1 MNNLI
6 ADFSTPS
13 RQNLLSS
20 FVMIL
25 VFLLMRISSV
35 SAQTVN
41 NNWGIGIQLGQPSGI
56 SIKKHNSAGMSADI
70 LLAWDLDD
78 FFFANLHGVWE
89 KDISGADGL
98 HFVYGPGVFAG
109 FREHKRYK
117 DDDDELFLGI
127 SGTFGLAYY
136 IDQFEIYLRL
146 TPRLAVIE
154 NTDGDIGGGL
164 GFRFFFN

>member
-1 MNNLI
+1 MQNPVSCLANRLSST
-6 ADFSTPS
+6 ANASLLAPMALLLLFSTS
-13 RQNLLSS
+13 NLAQ
-20 FVMIL
+20 
-25 VFLLMRISSV
+25 SV
-35 SAQTVN
+35 E
-41 NNWGIGIQLGQPSGI
+41 NNWGIGIQLGQPSGL

-70 LLAWDLDD
+70 LLAWDLND
-78 FFFANLHGVWE
+78 FFFVNLHGVWE
-89 KDISGADGL
+89 KDISGAEGL

-109 FREHKRYK
+109 FKEHKPHRN
-117 DDDDELFLGI
+117 DDDEIFLGI

-154 NTDGDIGGGL
+154 STDGDVGGGL

>member
-1 MNNLI
+1 MNKSL
-6 ADFSTPS
+6 FSNSTF
-13 RQNLLSS
+13 S
-20 FVMIL
+20 FQL
-25 VFLLMRISSV
+25 VRYPVLPLAIFLLFTISSQ
-35 SAQTVN
+35 AQSVGD
-41 NNWGIGIQLGQPSGI
+41 NWGIGIQLGQPAGI
-56 SIKKHNSAGMSADI
+56 SIKKHNSSGMSADI

-78 FFFANLHGVWE
+78 FFFVNLHGVWE
-89 KDISGADGL
+89 KDVSGANGL

-109 FREHKRYK
+109 FRERNRNR

-127 SGTFGLAYY
+127 SGTFGLSYY

-154 NTDGDIGGGL
+154 STDGDVGGGI